1 VLEGLN
7 PDAIEKPELVG
18 RAEDTLRLMHDW
30 GYAPTL
36 PMLASDLLGGSV
48 NASTLDQSLR
58 SDGRIRLKDGFVC
71 LQGHEDLLDK
81 SMQRVRSHRVLNG
94 HARILAEEFAQDVAT
109 MCPYVECVAL
119 SGSVASGGYDSRDDI
134 DFDLV
139 VRPGT
144 KYLCYFLT
152 ILISLKYSWRYRK
165 VNGATL
171 RKIAG
176 LPKVTCVN
184 VVWTQDQT
192 KPFVRQD
199 AAMAFELLHCQ
210 PLVGGNVFSQVLED
224 NRWLERYF
232 PQLFGRT
239 LVDAVEPRNTRL
251 SRLLVSL
258 ERRPRLLRL
267 LERISRTATWLL
279 YAFAQATWGREPA
292 TRARMAFLKRVKYP
306 YEVFQD

>member
-1 VLEGLN
+1 VLEELN
-7 PDAIEKPELVG
+7 PDASEKSEIVA

-36 PMLASDLLGGSV
+36 SMLAADLLGGSV
-48 NASTLDQSLR
+48 NVPALDQSLR
-58 SDGRIRLKDGFVC
+58 FDAGIRLKGDFVC
-71 LQGHEDLLDK
+71 LRGDEHLLDK
-81 SMQRVRSHRVLNG
+81 SMERVRSHRVLNG
-94 HARILAEEFAQDVAT
+94 HARILAEDFARDVAT
-109 MCPYVECVAL
+109 VCPYVECIAL

-134 DFDLV
+134 DFDLF

-144 KYLCYFLT
+144 KYLCYLLT
-152 ILISLKYSWRYRK
+152 ILVSLKYSWRYRK
-165 VNGATL
+165 VKGATL
-171 RKIAG
+171 QKIAG
-176 LPKVTCVN
+176 LPKVACVN

-210 PLVGGNVFSQVLED
+210 PLVGGNVFRQVLED
-224 NRWLERYF
+224 NRWIERYF

-239 LVDAVEPRNTRL
+239 LIDATEARNTRF
-251 SRLLVSL
+251 SRLLAGL
-258 ERRPRLLRL
+258 ERRPRMLRL
-267 LERISRTATWLL
+267 LERISRSAAWLL
-279 YAFAQATWGREPA
+279 YSFAQTAWGRQPA

>member
-1 VLEGLN
+1 VLEELN
-7 PDAIEKPELVG
+7 PDASERSELVA

-36 PMLASDLLGGSV
+36 PMLAADLLGGSV
-48 NASTLDQSLR
+48 NVPALDQSLR
-58 SDGRIRLKDGFVC
+58 FDAGIRLKDGFVC
-71 LQGHEDLLDK
+71 LRGYEHLLDK

-94 HARILAEEFAQDVAT
+94 HARILAEDFARDVAT
-109 MCPYVECVAL
+109 VCPYVECIAL

-134 DFDLV
+134 DFDLF

-144 KYLCYFLT
+144 KYLCYLLT
-152 ILISLKYSWRYRK
+152 ILVSLKYSWRYRK
-165 VNGATL
+165 VKGATL
-171 RKIAG
+171 QRIAG
-176 LPKVTCVN
+176 LPKVACIN

-210 PLVGGNVFSQVLED
+210 PLVGGNVFRQALED

-239 LVDAVEPRNTRL
+239 LIDAIEPRNTRF
-251 SRLLVSL
+251 SRLLAGL
-258 ERRPRLLRL
+258 ERRPRMLRL
-267 LERISRTATWLL
+267 LERISRAAAWLL
-279 YAFAQATWGREPA
+279 YSFAQTAWGRQPA
-292 TRARMAFLKRVKYP
+292 TRARMTFLKRVKYP